1 MPCTDRSERIL
12 WHPLVLVVLTLLTC
26 SVGCGTPAAS
36 VIIDNTSPS
45 TMTVTIDGQQAARID
60 GHTFQTIRLMPGQYE
75 MEVEVGGRRVFKGL
89 RNIEESDTVLAGKMY
104 LFNPTAKERYAVCK
118 VIYGG
123 SLLGDVTE
131 DAFISLAEHYKG
143 EKVDENKVQYYRIKK
158 CAEPMPGGSWFELPG
173 GINYILRD
181 APDSVYSKSS
191 ETSRRVLTRIS
202 KEDHSQLRKAHR
214 IEEPT
219 ERDVHHLVDVT
230 ERVLS
235 SMSELEPWD

>member
-1 MPCTDRSERIL
+1 MTHITPRLGSRQHCVAAVA
-12 WHPLVLVVLTLLTC
+12 LVLCLA
-26 SVGCGTPAAS
+26 VGCGTPAAS

-45 TMTVTIDGQQAARID
+45 TMTVKVDGKQAARIE
-60 GHTFQTIRLMPGQYE
+60 GHSFQTIRLLPGSYE

-89 RNIEESDTVLAGKMY
+89 RTIEESDTVLAGKMY

-123 SLLGDVTE
+123 SLLSDATE

-143 EKVDENKVQYYRIKK
+143 EKVDETKLQFYRIKK
-158 CAEPMPGGSWFELPG
+158 CAEPLPGGSWFALPG
-173 GINYILRD
+173 GISYILRD
-181 APDSVYSKSS
+181 APESVYTKSA

-202 KEDHSQLRKAHR
+202 REDHSQLGKAHR

-219 ERDVHHLVDVT
+219 EKDLNNLVRVT
-230 ERVLS
+230 ERVLA
-235 SMSELEPWD
+235 SMSELEPWE